1 MAIIYYLGVSGAFPT
16 GWAQIGINAIP
27 VASQP
32 PGSADSGAFGQAGAA
47 ILSGIVGADFTDVSG
62 LTFQAGSGPWTLTG
76 DHQAASA
83 TDATI
88 SGVTFSGTDAFGDL
102 YAGPGTSVAGDVSV
116 SDQIFNDG
124 AQTASIALG
133 SQARLTDEGM
143 FPSGV
148 PIDFG
153 SDASGGT
160 FLYGG
165 SAALVLTAENFGASF
180 GSAIDLLDQQDATLS
195 LESGNPGLVEVMQGD
210 LVVASIL
217 MNGGVPLDLF
227 SAVDGQGNGQ
237 GNGQG
242 DGQGNGEGGS
252 IIADS
257 YATPSVTLNGGVQH
271 LAAVRGTTIQA
282 GGGDDTITA
291 LHGDVSVSG
300 SSGRLSFMAGVGPDD
315 APSTGGTGSDTTGP
329 GPSTVSGGAGSLTV
343 LGGAGGGQFT
353 GGAAGSNLLVSQ
365 GGVGVSTSL
374 TGAAA
379 GDRLYGSAQG
389 DDVLVA
395 AGGRETLVGG
405 GGQDSLS
412 GGDASSVFFLGGGS
426 STVSGGSAGADT
438 IVGGSGSATVLARGG
453 EAIYGSAGG
462 MDVVGSAGAPDSIV
476 GGSGALTVDGRG
488 GNMLVVAGT
497 TTSSIDTGDGASL
510 IFSGAG
516 ASTVSG
522 GSGSM
527 EIVLGAGSASVGEGS
542 GTALYDVVRGAAGG
556 VAILSGFRPATDA
569 IRLFGYQPS
578 ELQTVETSGSTLLLL
593 DDGTRIQL
601 TGVTDPGASIVF

>member
-1 MAIIYYLGVSGAFPT
+1 MAIIYYLGVSSAFPT

-32 PGSADSGAFGQAGAA
+32 PGSADSGAFGEPGAA
-47 ILSGIVGADFTDVSG
+47 TASGIVGADFADVSG

-76 DHQAASA
+76 DHQAAA
-83 TDATI
+83 VTDATVA
-88 SGVTFSGTDAFGDL
+88 GVTFSGTDAFGDL
-102 YAGPGTSVAGDVSV
+102 YVGPGTAVAGDVSV
-116 SDQIFNDG
+116 SDQILDAG
-124 AQTASIALG
+124 TQTASIALG
-133 SQARLTDEGM
+133 SQARLTDAGT

-153 SDASGGT
+153 SAASGGT
-160 FLYGG
+160 FLYDG
-165 SAALVLTAENFGASF
+165 SAALVLTAENFGVSF
-180 GSAIDLLDQQDATLS
+180 GSTIDLLDRQDATLS
-195 LESGNPGLVEVMQGD
+195 VDDGDLGRVEVMQGD

-217 MNGGVPLDLF
+217 MSGGVPLDLF
-227 SAVDGQGNGQ
+227 SAVDEQ
-237 GNGQG
+237 
-242 DGQGNGEGGS
+242 GGS

-271 LAAVRGTTIQA
+271 LAAVSGTSIQA
-282 GGGDDTITA
+282 GGGDDTVTA

-315 APSTGGTGSDTTGP
+315 AASPGAPGLGS
-329 GPSTVSGGAGSLTV
+329 STVSGGMGSLTV

-353 GGAAGSNLLVSQ
+353 GGAAGANLLVSQ
-365 GGVGVSTSL
+365 GAAGVSTTL
-374 TGAAA
+374 IGAAG

-395 AGGRETLVGG
+395 ARGHETVVGG
-405 GGQDSLS
+405 GGSDSLS
-412 GGDASSVFFLGGGS
+412 GGDASGVFFLGGGS
-426 STVSGGSAGADT
+426 CTVSGGSSGADT

-453 EAIYGSAGG
+453 EAIYGNSGAL
-462 MDVVGSAGAPDSIV
+462 DVVGSVGAPDSIV
-476 GGSGALTVDGRG
+476 GGSGGLVVDGQG

-497 TTSSIDTGDGASL
+497 TTSTIDTGDGASL
-510 IFSGAG
+510 IFSGPG

-527 EIVLGAGSASVGEGS
+527 EMVLGSGSASVGEGS
-542 GTALYDVVRGAAGG
+542 GTALYDVVKGAAGG
-556 VAILSGFRPATDA
+556 VAILSGFKPAADA

-578 ELQTVETSGSTLLLL
+578 ELQAVETSGSTLLLL

-601 TGVTDPGASIVF
+601 TGVTDPGGSIVF